1 MPDYIPPTLGT
12 GQASV
17 PPQLIDGAKRAVLSG
32 GPNALSEFMKANGHP
47 ISGAYC
53 GEFAAAVMQSQGL
66 PFPKNPEVASNWR
79 NMGTPV
85 EPGPNTIAVKNGT
98 PTGQTGSHVTFTEN
112 YDPKKGT
119 FTGFGA
125 NQNKLEDTYRAKDYT
140 FYPMPSI
147 GGNAAALAGGGLPST
162 PPPSVG
168 APPGAAR
175 AGAAPMPQTPQT
187 IEGTPSPDQPA
198 PQQQPQGGLL
208 GQAAMEQ
215 PMPQEQPQ
223 GLLGQQMQ
231 MPQIPYY
238 MRRTNPQLAYS
249 RIPLP
254 PGFQGFQ
261 GA

>member
-1 MPDYIPPTLGT
+1 MPDYVPPTLGT
-12 GQASV
+12 GQPQASM
-17 PPQLIDGAKRAVLSG
+17 PPNLVEGAKRAVLSG
-32 GPNALSEFMKANGHP
+32 GPNALSDFMRANGHP

-66 PFPKNPEVASNWR
+66 PFPKNPEIASNWR
-79 NMGTPV
+79 NIGTPV

-98 PTGQTGSHVTFTEN
+98 PTGQTGSHVTFAEN
-112 YDPKKGT
+112 YDPKTGT

-125 NQNKLEDTYRAKDYT
+125 NQNKIEDRYKAKDYT

-162 PPPSVG
+162 PPPSMG
-168 APPGAAR
+168 APPGAA
-175 AGAAPMPQTPQT
+175 PQTGQRQLPQS

-198 PQQQPQGGLL
+198 PPQQPPQGGLL
-208 GQAAMEQ
+208 GQPEA
-215 PMPQEQPQ
+215 PMAPPQQQQ
-223 GLLGQQMQ
+223 GILGQ
-231 MPQIPYY
+231 MPQIPFY